1 MKVRKSCTSEE
12 AKKRLKAVIFC
23 LSPDKKTIIPEEGK
37 QILVGDCGEKTK
49 VSSSIVVCVT
59 LCQQLFH
66 QADCRV
72 IILRFCPIMM
82 GQQIQSDFCYETKE
96 TRKEDLVFF
105 FWAPDEAPLKSKM
118 IYASSKDAI
127 KKKFAGCKHEVQVNN
142 RADIRDCCTLAEK
155 FGGNTVTSVEGI
167 HL

>member
-1 MKVRKSCTSEE
+1 MASGVMVSDVVVEIFNAMKVRKSCTSEE

-37 QILVGDCGEKTK
+37 QILVGDCGEKIGDPYK
-49 VSSSIVVCVT
+49 YFVEMLPCD
-59 LCQQLFH
+59 
-66 QADCRV
+66 DCRYA
-72 IILRFCPIMM
+72 LYDC
-82 GQQIQSDFCYETKE
+82 CYETKE

-142 RADIRDCCTLAEK
+142 RADIRDRCTLAEK
-155 FGGNTVTSVEGI
+155 LGGNTVTSVEGI
-167 HL
+167 PL